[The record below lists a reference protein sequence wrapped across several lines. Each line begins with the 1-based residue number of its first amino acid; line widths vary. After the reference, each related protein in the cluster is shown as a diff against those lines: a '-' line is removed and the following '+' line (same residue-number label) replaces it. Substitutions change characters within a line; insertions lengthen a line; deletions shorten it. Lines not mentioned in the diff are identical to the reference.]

1 MGMPR
6 YVKVAWGDVE
16 PSDVRESQAGLWSR
30 DCRAYGVTERQYAL
44 HVIGS
49 YDASLSLGLVAIR
62 CRRMGE
68 LIIPGDVVDSGCA
81 TGRGLI
87 TMRNVVSTPGHVVA

>member
-6 YVKVAWGDVE
+6 YVKVQWGDVE

-30 DCRAYGVTERQYAL
+30 DCRAYGVAERQYAL

-49 YDASLSLGLVAIR
+49 YDPSLSLGLVAIR
-62 CRRMGE
+62 CRRTGE
-68 LIIPGDVVDSGCA
+68 LITPLTLSIPDAPLVEDE
-81 TGRGLI
+81 
-87 TMRNVVSTPGHVVA
+87 